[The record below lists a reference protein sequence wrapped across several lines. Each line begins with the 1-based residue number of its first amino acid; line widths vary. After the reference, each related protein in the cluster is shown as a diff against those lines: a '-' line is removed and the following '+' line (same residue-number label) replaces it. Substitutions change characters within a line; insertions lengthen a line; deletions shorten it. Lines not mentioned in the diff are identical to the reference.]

1 MSVTILGIE
10 TSCDETA
17 AAVSVDGR
25 TILSDVI
32 FSQAAEHG
40 KFGGVVPE
48 IASRRHCENILETVR
63 LALDEARVTLDD
75 LDGIAVTYVPGL
87 IGALLV
93 GTSFAKGL
101 AMAKNIPLVPV
112 HHIAGHIA
120 ANYIAHKELK
130 PPYICLVAS
139 GGHSH
144 IIEVKSYTDFSV
156 IGRTRDDAAGEAFD
170 KCARVL
176 GFPYPGGVHV
186 DRAAREGDPE
196 RYKLPVPKVTGNEFD
211 LSFSGLK
218 TAVVNIA
225 HNAAQKG
232 EEIDKAGLAA
242 SFQKIVS
249 ETLVSRTIA
258 AADAY
263 GYKTIALAGG
273 VAANSGVRGLFEK
286 ECSERRIRFFMP
298 PLSLCGDNGSMI
310 ACQGYYD
317 FINGRRADES
327 LNAAATVDIGGI
339 SLSACV
345 NQFLQN

>member
-63 LALDEARVTLDD
+63 LALDEAGVTLDD
-75 LDGIAVTYVPGL
+75 LDGIAVTYAPGL

-144 IIEVKSYTDFSV
+144 IIEVKNYTDFSV

-211 LSFSGLK
+211 FSFSGLK

-232 EEIDKAGLAA
+232 EDIDKAGLAA

-286 ECSERRIRFFMP
+286 ECSERGIRFFMP

-327 LNAAATVDIGGI
+327 LNAAATVDIGCI
-339 SLSACV
+339 SISACG
-345 NQFLQN
+345 N